1 MCKCLLVYK
10 CRRLWWWINVKIY
23 TNITFPKS
31 IIINYQTS
39 NVVACVFLFGAD
51 ALFLLKAAGADGLFC
66 FEQRSVQMDI
76 LFLNS
81 GQCRWTFLFWTAG
94 SADGLFCLG
103 TAGSTDGLFCFWTAD
118 SADGVFFLLTASGAD
133 GPRRKINKKLSIPYC
148 GSLLLCYYTY
158 YVQYSFLSL
167 FSNSPQWIWKRMMI
181 YPTRRPYRRTSTCSV
196 ATSYLKTS
204 SNNSSVRKSCLW
216 TIKNS

>member
-1 MCKCLLVYK
+1 MDFFVLNSGQ
-10 CRRLWWWINVKIY
+10 CRW
-23 TNITFPKS
+23 TFCFWTAVS
-31 IIINYQTS
+31 
-39 NVVACVFLFGAD
+39 
-51 ALFLLKAAGADGLFC
+51 ADGHFV
-66 FEQRSVQMDI
+66 FEQRSVQMD
-76 LFLNS
+76 FFVLNS
-81 GQCRWTFLFWTAG
+81 GQCRWTFLFLNSGQYRWTF
-94 SADGLFCLG
+94 L
-103 TAGSTDGLFCFWTAD
+103 FWTAD

-133 GPRRKINKKLSIPYC
+133 GPRRKFNKNCPSQFSFLSLPYC

-158 YVQYSFLSL
+158 YVQYYFLSL
-167 FSNSPQWIWKRMMI
+167 LSNSPQWIWKRMMI

>member
-81 GQCRWTFLFWTAG
+81 GQCRWTF
-94 SADGLFCLG
+94 
-103 TAGSTDGLFCFWTAD
+103 CFWTAV
-118 SADGVFFLLTASGAD
+118 SADGHFVFEQRSVQMDYFVLNSGQCRWTFLFGNSG
-133 GPRRKINKKLSIPYC
+133 
-148 GSLLLCYYTY
+148 
-158 YVQYSFLSL
+158 QYRWTFLFLNSGQCRWSL
-167 FSNSPQWIWKRMMI
+167 FFINSQRC
-181 YPTRRPYRRTSTCSV
+181 R
-196 ATSYLKTS
+196 
-204 SNNSSVRKSCLW
+204 W
-216 TIKNS
+216 TQKKI

>member
-66 FEQRSVQMDI
+66 
-76 LFLNS
+76 
-81 GQCRWTFLFWTAG
+81 
-94 SADGLFCLG
+94 LG

-133 GPRRKINKKLSIPYC
+133 GPRRKFNKNCPSQFSFLSLPYC